1 MNESK
6 VSNLHI
12 KRIVKAGDLMNQ
24 TSPVK
29 SVLSKTPVSKA
40 RASPINDVMTEGQ
53 SKIGNCHVADSLST
67 DLIDE
72 LKGKAYL
79 SSISR
84 DATKTEKISVVTKDL
99 PQM

>member
-1 MNESK
+1 
-6 VSNLHI
+6 
-12 KRIVKAGDLMNQ
+12 MNQ

-40 RASPINDVMTEGQ
+40 RASPINDILTEGFD
-53 SKIGNCHVADSLST
+53 KNVGNCQVTDSLST

-79 SSISR
+79 SSVTRTEQSNIG
-84 DATKTEKISVVTKDL
+84 KTEKHSRPNQHSKRDNK
-99 PQM
+99 